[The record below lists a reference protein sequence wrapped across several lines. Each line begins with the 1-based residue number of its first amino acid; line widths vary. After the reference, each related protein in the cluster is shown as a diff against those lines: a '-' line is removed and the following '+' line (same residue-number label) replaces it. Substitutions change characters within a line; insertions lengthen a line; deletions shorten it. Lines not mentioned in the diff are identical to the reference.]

1 MIKKVFYFI
10 GGILILLFLILSV
23 NSSCVL
29 NQFSNSLS
37 SENLTF
43 IDSQNITR
51 NLIIPKNAI
60 VTSAYLNLSG
70 YQGQCYQES
79 ANTSNQS
86 GTDNCAG
93 LNYSGDYSFATNYF
107 YVNYTKPNI
116 NVLGGE
122 LKYKHR
128 MANGTITLKN
138 ISVPNGCFNLNPIQF
153 RFYYKVTVRYDGFW
167 NWTGSY
173 SVGCYDSSSWIELDS
188 RTGFS
193 HIGCHINNQYG
204 LPHNQTVTELID
216 GDWTTYASFNS
227 GIGTQ
232 GWYGSDNC
240 GIASESLWWDT
251 PLVSPYISINNTKIW
266 NHTGEFN
273 STYSPDKT
281 LNFSSVL
288 NNALNSGACDCEG
301 CFLSG
306 NNCTIPFIF
315 HSDTT
320 GVLEYSMIDIE
331 YIPAPFV
338 TLESPENNSFSPSV
352 KNFTCSA
359 TDEIQLSNITFNFW
373 NSTGDLNLSITKN
386 LTGIS
391 NSTTYQMTFN
401 STDTFYWNCEATN
414 NNSRSTS
421 ADNNYTI
428 NVDINSPVISLNYP
442 SDNSY
447 LNYKT
452 NVEFNYTPEHST
464 QDIDTCIL
472 YSNSTGVWAKNQTDN
487 SITKGVINTF
497 KLNLSETSYSYT
509 VWCNTSL
516 TGSSAYSQYGNYT
529 FTTDTIFP
537 TISIDLPIKTTAG
550 SQTISFN
557 NTANDTNLDSCKYSI
572 FDSDGNIDGLN
583 NNVSFSCGT
592 NVSATVTDYGT
603 YNLTIFAVDLAGNEN
618 STTES
623 FTVSQLSSG
632 GGGGSEIEVEK
643 IPTIALKQ
651 IDSTVLYSELE
662 RAVFYARINTY
673 CSIKKT
679 EQTLAVQDFSGE
691 CSLKKSD
698 MESILGNLI
707 SEGFAPTLN
716 DMILFYE
723 KFNEGELEQ
732 TYQTLDIVKT
742 YDLFTSVLGITNEML
757 VNPPRLDRP
766 FIIFQFEENP
776 KIEYTFTVNK
786 KIRECLVIS
795 GENLTCEILSDN
807 SFKIIFVIED
817 SDFFDKIF
825 QGEISVVSDADPQ
838 NIEVKRISLVPRVY
852 NLSYS
857 IAGVPIIA
865 VLITFVSLIV
875 IFSLFF
881 VARSRLKKKLKRR
894 KS

>member
-1 MIKKVFYFI
+1 
-10 GGILILLFLILSV
+10 GILILLFLILSV

-51 NLIIPKNAI
+51 NLTIPKNAI

-70 YQGQCYQES
+70 YLSPVFFYQES
-79 ANTSNQS
+79 ADTPNQT
-86 GTDNCAG
+86 GIDG
-93 LNYSGDYSFATNYF
+93 DYLLNYGGGYTITGGSWYF
-107 YVNYTKPNI
+107 CFSTS
-116 NVLGGE
+116 LGGMG
-122 LKYKHR
+122 R
-128 MANGTITLKN
+128 I
-138 ISVPNGCFNLNPIQF
+138 
-153 RFYYKVTVRYDGFW
+153 YDGDWDLCTYSKPYSTIMF
-167 NWTGSY
+167 NYKKPVGATGLIWKFRGAGSQGSVNLTIPDSCFDYDPNDIFLNLTSIY
-173 SVGCYDSSSWIELDS
+173 SVGGPPHLYCLNATGWVRLSGYPFVTTSSVVHEDAVWWEIPL
-188 RTGFS
+188 
-193 HIGCHINNQYG
+193 
-204 LPHNQTVTELID
+204 L
-216 GDWTTYASFNS
+216 
-227 GIGTQ
+227 
-232 GWYGSDNC
+232 
-240 GIASESLWWDT
+240 SLT
-251 PLVSPYISINNTKIW
+251 NPYISVNSTKIW

-464 QDIDTCIL
+464 QEIDTCIL

-516 TGSSAYSQYGNYT
+516 TGNSAYSQYGNYT

-716 DMILFYE
+716 DMILFYG